1 MSLLTPFKEGLIV
14 TEHLYRRLNA
24 RLHRLKVCNRNQP
37 YAHFMYVSNVGVH
50 HDVIK
55 WKHFP
60 RYWPF
65 VRRIHRLPVTSDAEL
80 WCFLWSMHWTNGW
93 VNNREADDLGRHRAY
108 FDVIVMRWCWKYT
121 KVLITSSKF
130 PSFNSCPF
138 GNSQSNLMPDALQH
152 IMPNETHF
160 APKSAE
166 LTSPVRIS
174 ICPYEIGAEAK
185 WNIEP
190 NWTMRLFF

>member
-1 MSLLTPFKEGLIV
+1 METFSAWLVLCAGNSPLTGE
-14 TEHLYRRLNA
+14 
-24 RLHRLKVCNRNQP
+24 
-37 YAHFMYVSNVGVH
+37 
-50 HDVIK
+50 
-55 WKHFP
+55 FP
-60 RYWPF
+60 AQR
-65 VRRIHRLPVTSDAEL
+65 PVTRSFDVFFDL
-80 WCFLWSMHWTNGW
+80 RIFLTNRW
-93 VNNREADDLGRHRAY
+93 VNNRETGDLGRHRAY

-130 PSFNSCPF
+130 PSVNACPF

-190 NWTMRLFF
+190 DWTMRLFI